1 MPTSS
6 KIPEEERIFC
16 LIVLKNKLSTK
27 EALEGALREWLEVR
41 KKGLAF
47 LSFGEILI
55 SKNVLKA
62 EQVSAVEKAR
72 DLYIRSRKV
81 ESIAGYRLVR
91 KIGEGGMGHIY
102 EARQLSLDRRVAIK
116 ILPLE
121 MVGDEAV
128 VKRFEREAKATA
140 KLSHEHI
147 VPVYDFGKIPGEY
160 FMVMEYIDGYNLE
173 QVIEKKGPLSEGVA
187 LGITRQ
193 IAEALAFAHA
203 NGIVHRDLKPN
214 NIMITRQGK
223 ALLADLGLAKRLDGD
238 LDSITKTG
246 VVLGTPAFMAPE
258 QIVSPRTVGPACD
271 LYALGETLACML
283 AGKMPFTNSDT
294 MEIVRELVDWKSPV
308 KSLLRGARVSG
319 AVTTLVEKMAA
330 GRPEKR
336 FQSADEVI
344 REIDRIVE
352 KQALPV
358 EPLDLDRQPGEAP
371 KRVKR

>member
-1 MPTSS
+1 MST
-6 KIPEEERIFC
+6 KIPDEERIFC
-16 LIVLKNKLSTK
+16 LIVLKNKLGTK
-27 EALEGALREWLEVR
+27 EALEASLREWIDVR

-47 LSFGEILI
+47 LTFGEILI
-55 SKNVLKA
+55 SKGVLKA
-62 EQVSAVEKAR
+62 EQVTAVEKAR

-81 ESIAGYRLVR
+81 EAIAGYRLIR

-160 FMVMEYIDGYNLE
+160 FMVMEFIDGWNLE
-173 QVIEKKGPLSEGVA
+173 QVIDKKGCLSEGVA

-193 IAEALAFAHA
+193 IADALSFAHE

-258 QIVSPRTVGPACD
+258 QIVSPRTVGPPCD
-271 LYALGETLACML
+271 LYSLGETLACML
-283 AGKMPFTNSDT
+283 AGKMPFGNSDT
-294 MEIVRELVDWKSPV
+294 MEIVRDLVDWKSPV
-308 KSLLRGARVSG
+308 KGLLRDVKVSS
-319 AVTTLVEKMAA
+319 AVTALVEKMAA

-336 FQSADEVI
+336 FQTAAEVI
-344 REIDRIVE
+344 AEIDRIVE
-352 KQALPV
+352 KHALRV
-358 EPLDLDRQPGEAP
+358 ENLDFDRQAERPAP
-371 KRVKR
+371 RRLKR